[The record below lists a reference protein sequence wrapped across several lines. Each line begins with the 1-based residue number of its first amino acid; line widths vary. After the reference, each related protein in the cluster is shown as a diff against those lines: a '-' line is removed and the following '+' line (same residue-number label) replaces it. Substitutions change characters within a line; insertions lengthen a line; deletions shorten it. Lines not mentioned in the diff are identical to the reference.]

1 MMSAHVE
8 ITHFVVI
15 DSTHAVKQLST
26 NTCYACPNVLTQNHK
41 VVLTITNA

>member
-8 ITHFVVI
+8 ETHFLVK

-26 NTCYACPNVLTQNHK
+26 DTCYASPNVLTQNHK
-41 VVLTITNA
+41 VVLTITSA